1 MSSAVRPPR
10 AHGRAAAAF
19 QRPFLMQQ
27 HDIERIIRGLLD
39 DLAVNLTLA
48 LVERS
53 SAGWRVVLKGAPRP
67 LDVTVPDGPP
77 AALRALLKQRIEAES
92 R

>member
-1 MSSAVRPPR
+1 
-10 AHGRAAAAF
+10 
-19 QRPFLMQQ
+19 MQQ
-27 HDIERIIRGLLD
+27 HDIERITRGLLD

-92 R
+92 G